1 LPVFY
6 FLLFVST
13 FIEQHPELAASITQN
28 SVIYDF
34 LQNSLTDG
42 LWYWNLLSPTEGWV
56 NATFWQTLGYA
67 ADQVPTDFAAWRA
80 CIEPIDLAAAWQ
92 QAEACLQDPTL
103 RFDLVL
109 RCTHRQGSPVWLR
122 CRAIVLR
129 GDSDRTAW
137 LVGALVDVTK
147 EKHREAYAQEV
158 ATHYSSILS
167 NQSVYIL
174 KTDAQGNYTYVNDFF
189 CERFGWEHDL
199 IGTSSLLS
207 IIEEDRPKCLEVV
220 MQCFQAPEVPHQVI
234 LRKPYRDGSIKA
246 NHWEFK
252 GLLGEGGELVEILCV
267 GYDVTLLLEN
277 LHRAQHL
284 LDVTSQQNLR
294 LQNFAYII
302 SHNIRSHSAN
312 LTSLV
317 QLLAEAKSKVQK
329 TMFLQMLTTSTEQLA
344 DTIVNLNDIV
354 TINNNVSKPKAA
366 RSLKTDIDK
375 ALEALSVLIHQ
386 HNISVEVDVAPT
398 LIVTVVPAYLD
409 SILLNLISNAVKYR
423 SLDRPAFIRLR
434 AQINPMGVVLT
445 VQDNGRGIDLV
456 RYRSKLFGM
465 YKTFHDNEDAR
476 GVGLFITKNQVE
488 AMQGTIQAESEV
500 GVGST
505 FTIQF
510 HESA

>member
-1 LPVFY
+1 MST
-6 FLLFVST
+6 LL
-13 FIEQHPELAASITQN
+13 EQHPELAASLTYN
-28 SVIYDF
+28 PVVYDF

-42 LWYWNLLSPTEGWV
+42 LWYWNLVLPTEGWV
-56 NATFWQTLGYA
+56 NATFWHTLGYA
-67 ADQVPTDFAAWRA
+67 PDQVPADPAAWRA
-80 CIEPIDLAAAWQ
+80 CINPADLAAAWQ
-92 QAEACLQDPTL
+92 CAEACLQDPTKE
-103 RFDLVL
+103 FDLVL
-109 RCTHRQGSPVWLR
+109 RCTCREGAPAWLR
-122 CRAIVLR
+122 CRGVVLR
-129 GDSDRTAW
+129 GDAEKTSW
-137 LVGALVDVTK
+137 LVGALFDVTK
-147 EKHREAYAQEV
+147 EKHKEAYAQEV

-174 KTDAQGNYTYVNDFF
+174 KTDPQGNYTYVNDFF
-189 CERFGWEHDL
+189 YERFGWEHDI

-207 IIEEDRPKCLEVV
+207 IVEEDRPKCLEVV
-220 MQCFQAPEVPHQVI
+220 MQCFQAPEMPHQVI
-234 LRKPYRDGSIKA
+234 LRKPYRDGSIKS

-252 GLLGEGGELVEILCV
+252 GILGEGGELTEILCV

-277 LHRAQHL
+277 LQRAQHL

-317 QLLAEAKSKVQK
+317 QLLAEAKGKEQK
-329 TMFLQMLTTSTEQLA
+329 TMFLQMLATSTEQLA

-354 TINNNVSKPKAA
+354 TINNNVSKPKASRA
-366 RSLKTDIDK
+366 LKTEIDK
-375 ALEALSVLIHQ
+375 TLEALSVLIRQ
-386 HNISVEVDVAPT
+386 HHITVEVVVPPDLT
-398 LIVTVVPAYLD
+398 VTVVPAYLD

-423 SLDRPAFIRLR
+423 ALDRPAFIRLE
-434 AQINPMGVVLT
+434 AQARPGGVGLT
-445 VQDNGRGIDLV
+445 VEDNGLGIDTV
-456 RYRSKLFGM
+456 KYGSKLFGM

-488 AMQGTIQAESEV
+488 AMQGTITVASEV

-510 HESA
+510 HENP

>member
-1 LPVFY
+1 
-6 FLLFVST
+6 VST
-13 FIEQHPELAASITQN
+13 TLTEQYPELAASIAYN
-28 SVIYDF
+28 PVIYDF
-34 LQNSLTDG
+34 LQNSLPDG
-42 LWYWNLLSPTEGWV
+42 LWYWNLKQPTQGWV

-67 ADQVPTDFAAWRA
+67 PDQVPADPAAWRA
-80 CIEPIDLAAAWQ
+80 CLNPVDLAAAWQ
-92 QAEACLQDPTL
+92 RAEACLQDSTQSV
-103 RFDLVL
+103 DLVL
-109 RCTHRQGSPVWLR
+109 RGTHREGAPVWLR
-122 CRAIVLR
+122 CRALVLP
-129 GDSDRTAW
+129 GDEERPTW
-137 LVGALVDVTK
+137 LVGALFDVTK
-147 EKHREAYAQEV
+147 EKHREAHAQEV

-189 CERFGWEHDL
+189 YERFGHEQDL
-199 IGTSSLLS
+199 LGTSSLLS

-220 MQCFQAPEVPHQVI
+220 MQCFQAPGVPHQVI
-234 LRKPYRDGSIKA
+234 LRKPYRDGSIKS

-252 GLLGEGGELVEILCV
+252 GIAGENGELLEILCV

-317 QLLAEAKSKVQK
+317 QLLSEAKSKAQK

-366 RSLKTDIDK
+366 RALKTEIDK
-375 ALEALSVLIHQ
+375 ALEALSVLIRQ
-386 HNISVEVDVAPT
+386 HHITVEVDVPPT
-398 LIVTVVPAYLD
+398 LTLTVVPAYLD

-423 SLDRPAFIRLR
+423 ALDRPALIRLR
-434 AQINPMGVVLT
+434 AQPTPEGVVLT
-445 VQDNGRGIDLV
+445 VQDNGRGIDLAK
-456 RYRSKLFGM
+456 YQSKLFGM

-488 AMQGTIQAESEV
+488 AMQGTIQVESEV

>member
-1 LPVFY
+1 M
-6 FLLFVST
+6 
-13 FIEQHPELAASITQN
+13 
-28 SVIYDF
+28 YDF

-42 LWYWNLLSPTEGWV
+42 LWYWNLQVPTEGWV

-67 ADQVPTDFAAWRA
+67 ADQVPADPAAWRA
-80 CIEPIDLAAAWQ
+80 HMDPADLATAWQ
-92 QAEACLQDPTL
+92 RAEACVQDPAQA
-103 RFDLVL
+103 FDLVL
-109 RCTHRQGSPVWLR
+109 LCTCREGSPAWLR
-122 CRAIVLR
+122 CRGVVLR
-129 GDSDRTAW
+129 GDGGKPSW
-137 LVGALVDVTK
+137 LVGALFDVTK

-174 KTDAQGNYTYVNDFF
+174 KTDPQGNYTYVNDFF
-189 CERFGWEHDL
+189 YERFGLEHDL

-207 IIEEDRPKCLEVV
+207 IVEEDRPKCLEVV

-234 LRKPYRDGSIKA
+234 LRKPYRDGSIKS

-252 GLLGEGGELVEILCV
+252 GIAGEGGELTEILCV

-277 LHRAQHL
+277 LHQAQHL

-317 QLLAEAKSKVQK
+317 QLLSEAKGKEQK
-329 TMFLQMLTTSTEQLA
+329 TMFLQMLATSTEQLA
-344 DTIVNLNDIV
+344 ETIVNLNDIV
-354 TINNNVSKPKAA
+354 TINNNVSKPKASRA
-366 RSLKTDIDK
+366 LKAEIDK
-375 ALEALSVLIHQ
+375 TLEALSVLIRQ
-386 HNISVEVDVAPT
+386 HHIAVEVAVPPALT
-398 LIVTVVPAYLD
+398 VTVVPAYLD

-423 SLDRPAFIRLR
+423 ALDRPAFIRLQ
-434 AQINPMGVVLT
+434 AQANPGGVVLT
-445 VQDNGRGIDLV
+445 VQDNGLGIDTV

-488 AMQGTIQAESEV
+488 AMQGTITVDSEV

-510 HESA
+510 HESS

>member
-1 LPVFY
+1 MSTLPERY
-6 FLLFVST
+6 
-13 FIEQHPELAASITQN
+13 PELAASLAYN
-28 SVIYDF
+28 PVVYDF

-42 LWYWNLLSPTEGWV
+42 LWYWNVTLPTEGWV
-56 NATFWQTLGYA
+56 NATFWQTLGHA
-67 ADQVPTDFAAWRA
+67 PDQVPADPAAWRA
-80 CIEPIDLAAAWQ
+80 HIAPADLAAVWQ
-92 QAEACLQDPTL
+92 RAEACLADPTQAL
-103 RFDLVL
+103 DLVL
-109 RCTHRQGSPVWLR
+109 RCTCRDGSPAWLR
-122 CRAIVLR
+122 CRGMVLR
-129 GDSDRTAW
+129 GTGEEANW
-137 LVGALVDVTK
+137 LVGALFDVTK

-174 KTDAQGNYTYVNDFF
+174 KTDPQGNYTYANDFF
-189 CERFGWEHDL
+189 YERFGWEGNI

-207 IIEEDRPKCLEVV
+207 IEEEDRPKCLEVV

-234 LRKPYRDGSIKA
+234 LRKPYRDGSIKS

-252 GLLGEGGELVEILCV
+252 GILGEDGELKEILCV

-277 LHRAQHL
+277 LQRAQHL

-317 QLLAEAKSKVQK
+317 QLLAEARDEPQK

-354 TINNNVSKPKAA
+354 TINNNVSKPKAS
-366 RSLKTDIDK
+366 RTLKTEIDK
-375 ALEALSVLIHQ
+375 TLEALSVLIRQ
-386 HNISVEVDVAPT
+386 HHITVEVAVPPALT
-398 LIVTVVPAYLD
+398 VTVVPAYLD

-423 SLDRPAFIRLR
+423 ALDRPAFIRLGAR
-434 AQINPMGVVLT
+434 AQPGGVVLT
-445 VQDNGRGIDLV
+445 VADNGLGIDTA
-456 RYRSKLFGM
+456 RYSSKLFGM

-488 AMQGTIQAESEV
+488 AMQGTITVASEV

-510 HESA
+510 HENP

>member
-1 LPVFY
+1 MST
-6 FLLFVST
+6 LLK
-13 FIEQHPELAASITQN
+13 QHPELAASITYN
-28 SVIYDF
+28 PVVVDF

-42 LWYWNLLSPTEGWV
+42 LLYWNLLLPTESWV
-56 NATFWQTLGYA
+56 NAAFWQTLGYSP
-67 ADQVPTDFAAWRA
+67 DQVPADPAAWRA
-80 CIEPIDLAAAWQ
+80 CIDPTDLATAWQ
-92 QAEACLQDPTL
+92 RAEVCAQDPSQD
-103 RFDLVL
+103 FDLVL
-109 RCTHRQGSPVWLR
+109 QGTYREGSPAWLR
-122 CRAIVLR
+122 CRGVVLR
-129 GDSDRTAW
+129 GDGGSASW
-137 LVGALVDVTK
+137 LVGALFDVTK
-147 EKHREAYAQEV
+147 EKHKEAYAQEV

-174 KTDAQGNYTYVNDFF
+174 KTDPQGNYTYVNDFF
-189 CERFGWEHDL
+189 YERFGWEHDL

-207 IIEEDRPKCLEVV
+207 IVEEDRPKCLEVV

-234 LRKPYRDGSIKA
+234 LRKPYRDGSIKS

-252 GLLGEGGELVEILCV
+252 GILGEGGELKEILCV

-277 LHRAQHL
+277 LQRAQHL

-317 QLLAEAKSKVQK
+317 QLLSEAKGKEQK

-354 TINNNVSKPKAA
+354 TINNNVSKPKAL
-366 RSLKTDIDK
+366 RTLKTEIDK
-375 ALEALSVLIHQ
+375 TLEALSVLIRQ
-386 HNISVEVDVAPT
+386 HHITVEVAVPPALT
-398 LIVTVVPAYLD
+398 VTVVPAYLD

-423 SLDRPAFIRLR
+423 ALDRPAFIRLH
-434 AQINPMGVVLT
+434 AQATPGGVGLT
-445 VQDNGRGIDLV
+445 VQDNGLGIDVV
-456 RYRSKLFGM
+456 RYRLKLFGM

-488 AMQGTIQAESEV
+488 AMQGTIAVDSEV

-510 HESA
+510 HENP